1 MTDLQ
6 RQLAGSAHRIYM
18 DATYKNAPTGFKQ
31 LFTINSFIAN
41 SSGDMIQVPL
51 CFVFMTR
58 RRKVDYVEVLTA
70 FRKLLLGV
78 AVQSVLTDFEIAL
91 WSAVRE
97 VFPEATHFGCLFHW
111 TQAIMNKVKDLGLAN
126 AYRNHSNTRQAIQ
139 QLLCL
144 PYLPHSKIPGV
155 FYYLMENAP
164 KETHP
169 LFAYVKSTWIE
180 NKRTPWGPETWSVF
194 NKPVRTNNDCEGLHN
209 RWNLRTK
216 NRKAYYWILS
226 CLLKEATRI
235 EVTSTLLT
243 CGLLKR
249 HQKKNDKLKQKT
261 YFDLWDNYVK
271 SESKTSSL
279 KLLNDFVEATRISL
293 PSLDSITDASHSLE
307 V

>member
-194 NKPVRTNNDCEGLHN
+194 NKVSSKDKQR
-209 RWNLRTK
+209 LRRSPQQVELEDEKSKSILLDFVVSTERSNK
-216 NRKAYYWILS
+216 NRSDIYSSYLWVVKKAPK
-226 CLLKEATRI
+226 KER
-235 EVTSTLLT
+235 
-243 CGLLKR
+243 
-249 HQKKNDKLKQKT
+249 
-261 YFDLWDNYVK
+261 
-271 SESKTSSL
+271 
-279 KLLNDFVEATRISL
+279 
-293 PSLDSITDASHSLE
+293 
-307 V
+307 